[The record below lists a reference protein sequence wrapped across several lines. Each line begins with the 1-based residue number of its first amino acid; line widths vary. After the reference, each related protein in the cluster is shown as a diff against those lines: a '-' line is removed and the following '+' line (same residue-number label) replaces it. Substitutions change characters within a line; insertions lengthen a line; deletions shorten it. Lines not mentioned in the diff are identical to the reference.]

1 MKKPTRKQVL
11 AWISYHASQGDLGA
25 AQRLYIE
32 HRISWG
38 AYKAAIS
45 LHNDQHQATAST
57 EP

>member
-11 AWISYHASQGDLGA
+11 AWISYHASQGDLGS

-32 HRISWG
+32 HRISWD

-45 LHNDQHQATAST
+45 LHNVDVDTRRK
-57 EP
+57 